1 MSAVNRERNGQRSPS
16 LERLAAARAREDE
29 LGRSERSLRMRS
41 AAFGFLI
48 GGLLGLFVGH
58 MGLMILEAREEFL
71 LDTYWTREIIAFD
84 DQRPLIPTYFI
95 GGGIAGALVSYQFFV
110 LRSSTPSIRVWAI
123 GALVFAIGSV
133 FLIGYFASLMIVNF
147 LDPVT
152 GPTLDRGDPSAVL
165 RFALSL
171 FTSIPSS
178 FGIMGGAFYVGFVGA
193 GIFLV
198 LWSGTK
204 AALERTTHTR
214 PLAGRIPFS
223 AVIYFSAAVLASI
236 PYVVSILGPDSTI
249 ESLVTLLSSLEI

>member
-1 MSAVNRERNGQRSPS
+1 MSAVNREQNGQRSPS

-29 LGRSERSLRMRS
+29 LGRSERSVRMQS

-48 GGLLGLFVGH
+48 GGLLGLFIGH
-58 MGLMILEAREEFL
+58 MGLLLLEAREEFL

-95 GGGIAGALVSYQFFV
+95 GGGLAGALVSYQFFV
-110 LRSSTPSIRVWAI
+110 LQSPIPGIRGWALA
-123 GALVFAIGSV
+123 ALAFAFGSV
-133 FLIGYFASLMIVNF
+133 FLIGYLASLMIVNF
-147 LDPVT
+147 LDPIA
-152 GPTLDRGDPSAVL
+152 GPTLDGGQPSVAL

-178 FGIMGGAFYVGFVGA
+178 FGIMGGAFYVGFVGT

-198 LWSGTK
+198 LWYGTK
-204 AALERTTHTR
+204 AALERTAHIQ
-214 PLAGRIPFS
+214 PLAGRIPS
-223 AVIYFSAAVLASI
+223 AAVIYFCAATLASI

-249 ESLVTLLSSLEI
+249 ESLVSLLSSLEI